1 MRNTTRVLSILLLAF
16 LSVAAPSCASNST
29 AQRETTMTEA
39 RRAEHVASFEYV
51 WESIKQKHWD
61 PDLNGVD
68 WDQAREDLLP
78 IVENAQSDAEA
89 RGAMNALLERLGQSH
104 FGIIPGSAYEDL
116 TEVADTDLDSDTGS
130 GEGWTGI
137 DARLIDGEF
146 LITRVHEGS
155 PANRAKIEPG
165 SIITAIE
172 GRETARIIDVV
183 EAAGGIQRPETTAG
197 MIVQARLAGSEGATR
212 DITIIGSDGDERTVT
227 LTLDEAPGV
236 LASFGELPPT
246 PVVIE
251 SKTLED
257 GVGYFRFSIF
267 LDPPRVLPAF
277 QQFVKEH
284 MDAPGIIIDV
294 RGNPGGIILMAPG
307 MINWLISEKGLSLGT
322 MRMRDAQRGPFDI
335 PLVFNPR
342 RNAYQGK
349 VAVLTDE
356 MSVSNSEILAAG
368 LKDIGRAKVYGTRT
382 AGLVLPSTVERLPN
396 GDGFQ
401 YAFASYETSG
411 GYSLEGQG
419 AIPDVEIRPTRE
431 ELLMGRDPVL
441 EAAESWILSD
451 D

>member
-1 MRNTTRVLSILLLAF
+1 MRTTIRVLSILVLAI
-16 LSVAAPSCASNST
+16 LTISGVACSST
-29 AQRETTMTEA
+29 SSTERNQTISDA
-39 RRAEHVASFEYV
+39 RRAEHVESFEYV
-51 WESIKQKHWD
+51 WNSIRNKHWD

-78 IVENAQSDAEA
+78 RVENATTDGEA
-89 RGAMNALLERLGQSH
+89 RAAMNELLARLGQSH
-104 FGIIPGSAYEDL
+104 FGIIPSSAYEDL
-116 TEVADTDLDSDTGS
+116 AEVSDVDHGDEGS
-130 GEGWTGI
+130 GGEGWAGI
-137 DARLIDGEF
+137 DARLIGDQV
-146 LITRVHEGS
+146 LVTRVHDSS
-155 PANRAKIEPG
+155 PAARAKIERG
-165 SIITAIE
+165 SIIKKIGDREIAHTIE
-172 GRETARIIDVV
+172 VV
-183 EAAGGIQRPETTAG
+183 EAAGGIQRPETTVG
-197 MIVQARLAGSEGATR
+197 MIVNAQLNGTEGATR
-212 DITIIGSDGDERTVT
+212 ELTIVGSDNKERTVT
-227 LTLDEAPGV
+227 LTLDPAPGK

-251 SKTLED
+251 TTTLEN

-277 QQFVKEH
+277 QQFVKNH

-307 MINWLISEKGLSLGT
+307 MINWLISEKGLSLGV
-322 MRMRDAQRGPFDI
+322 MRMRDEVRGPFDI

-342 RNAYQGK
+342 KNAYQGK

-356 MSVSNSEILAAG
+356 LSISNSEILAAG
-368 LKDIGRAKVYGTRT
+368 LKDIGRAKIFGTRT

-419 AIPDVEIRPTRE
+419 AIPDVEMKPTRK
-431 ELLMGRDPVL
+431 ELLKDTDPVL

>member
-1 MRNTTRVLSILLLAF
+1 VRNTTRVLSILLLAF

-183 EAAGGIQRPETTAG
+183 NAAGGIQRPETTAG

>member
-1 MRNTTRVLSILLLAF
+1 MRTTTRVLSILLLAI
-16 LSVAAPSCASNST
+16 LSLTHAACSSSTT
-29 AQRETTMTEA
+29 AQRSATISDE

-51 WESIKQKHWD
+51 WESIRNKHWD

-78 IVENAQSDAEA
+78 RVENAQTDAQA
-89 RGAMNALLERLGQSH
+89 RAAMNALLERLEQSH
-104 FGIIPGSAYEDL
+104 FGIIPSSAYEDL
-116 TEVADTDLDSDTGS
+116 AEVSDTPDDEGGS
-130 GEGWTGI
+130 GVGWSGI
-137 DARLIDGEF
+137 DARLIDGRF
-146 LITRVHEGS
+146 LITRVHDNS
-155 PANRAKIEPG
+155 PAQRAEIRTG
-165 SIITAIE
+165 SIIKAID
-172 GRETARIIDVV
+172 GNETARTIEVV
-183 EAAGGIQRPETTAG
+183 QAAGGIQRPETTAG
-197 MIVQARLAGSEGATR
+197 MIINARLNGSVGATR
-212 DITIIGSDGDERTVT
+212 ELTLVGANDKERTVT

-236 LASFGELPPT
+236 LAGFGELPPT

-251 SKTLED
+251 TTTSED

-277 QQFVKEH
+277 QQFVRNH
-284 MDAPGIIIDV
+284 MDAPGIVIDV

-307 MINWLISEKGLSLGT
+307 MINWLISEKGLSLGV
-322 MRMRDAQRGPFDI
+322 MRMRDEVRGPFDI

-342 RNAYQGK
+342 RNAYAGK

-356 MSVSNSEILAAG
+356 LSISNSEILAAG
-368 LKDIGRAKVYGTRT
+368 LKDIGRATVFGTRT

-431 ELLMGRDPVL
+431 QLLEGRDPVL
-441 EAAESWILSD
+441 EAAQSWILSGD

>member
-1 MRNTTRVLSILLLAF
+1 MRTTTRVLSILLLAF
-16 LSVAAPSCASNST
+16 LSVAAPSCASSST
-29 AQRETTMTEA
+29 AQRGTTMTEA

-68 WDQAREDLLP
+68 WDRAREDLLP
-78 IVENAQSDAEA
+78 RVENAQSDEEA

-116 TEVADTDLDSDTGS
+116 AEVADTDLDSDTGS
-130 GEGWTGI
+130 GQGWTGI

-146 LITRVHEGS
+146 LVTRVHEGS
-155 PANRAKIEPG
+155 PAHRAKIEPG
-165 SIITAIE
+165 SIIAAIE
-172 GRETARIIDVV
+172 GRETARIIEIV

-197 MIVQARLAGSEGATR
+197 MIVQARLAGSRGATR

-307 MINWLISEKGLSLGT
+307 MINWLISEQGLSLGT

-431 ELLMGRDPVL
+431 ALLMGRDPVL

>member
-183 EAAGGIQRPETTAG
+183 NAAGGIQRPETTAG